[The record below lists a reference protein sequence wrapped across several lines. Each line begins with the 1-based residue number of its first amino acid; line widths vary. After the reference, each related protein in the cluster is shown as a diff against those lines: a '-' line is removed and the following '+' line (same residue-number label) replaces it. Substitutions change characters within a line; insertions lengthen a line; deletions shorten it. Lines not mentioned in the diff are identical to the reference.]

1 VTGIIGKKIGM
12 TRLFNGNGDSQA
24 VTVLEAGPCVVTQIK
39 TEETDGYSAIQV
51 GFSDL
56 LKRKVKKPAKGHF
69 NKSGSAPKRH
79 LAEFPILNYSN
90 QPKLGDEVTVS
101 IFGEGERVTIKGI
114 SKGKGFSGVVKRH
127 GFGGGRKT
135 HGQSDRLRAPGSIG
149 QASDPSRVWPGTK
162 MAGQYGNKT
171 VVVKNVQV
179 IKVDAENN
187 YLFLKGSVPGARNS
201 LIVVT
206 K

>member
-1 VTGIIGKKIGM
+1 MTGIIGIKIGM
-12 TRLFNGNGDSQA
+12 TRLFSDNGDSHA
-24 VTVLEAGPCVVTQIK
+24 VTILEAGPCVITQIK
-39 TEETDGYSAIQV
+39 TKAKDGYYAVQV
-51 GFSDL
+51 GFRDL
-56 LKRKVKKPAKGHF
+56 VDKKVNKPSKGHF
-69 NKSGSAPKRH
+69 NKSGSTPKRH
-79 LAEFPILNYSN
+79 LVEFPALRHST

-101 IFGEGERVTIKGI
+101 IFGEGDRVTVKGV

-149 QASDPSRVWPGTK
+149 QASDPSRVWLGTK

-171 VVVKNVQV
+171 AVVKNLQV
-179 IKVDAENN
+179 IRIDPDNH
-187 YLFLKGSVPGARNS
+187 YLFLKGSVPGARDS
-201 LIVVT
+201 LVMVI

>member
-1 VTGIIGKKIGM
+1 MTGIIGKKIGM
-12 TRLFNGNGDSQA
+12 TRLFSDNGDSHA
-24 VTVLEAGPCVVTQIK
+24 VTILEAGPCVITQIK
-39 TEETDGYSAIQV
+39 TEAKDGYYAMQV
-51 GFSDL
+51 GFVDL
-56 LKRKVKKPAKGHF
+56 ADKRLNKPSRGHF
-69 NKSGSAPKRH
+69 NKSGSTPKRH
-79 LAEFPILNYSN
+79 LVEFPTLSHST

-101 IFGEGERVTIKGI
+101 IFGVGDRVTVKGV

-149 QASDPSRVWPGTK
+149 QASDPSRVWLGTK

-171 VVVKNVQV
+171 AVVKNLQV
-179 IKVDAENN
+179 IRIDPDNH
-187 YLFLKGSVPGARNS
+187 YLFLKGSVPGARAS
-201 LIVVT
+201 LVMVI